1 MKNAHFFFLLLLCGC
16 KGNLDGPAPTPK
28 YYLSFAPRDVNYVW
42 MKPTTESGS
51 LRIILTAY
59 NQLMHGGADARYAYA
74 ETWQQIDRA
83 IPELE
88 AACKISCYTFSKYEN
103 PVFISIPEQAE
114 WVRKEE
120 QRTDV
125 KYDGPVPP
133 GLVEYRNDRVA
144 SLSVTADT
152 PFCGRAAGSELND
165 LFFMRPDYPGFYA
178 SGQIMSPRETLPLV
192 AWISNDPYVPAV
204 GVLTA
209 DAEMEQSAT
218 ITIELTTTSGKRFRA
233 SKQIVSRCQ
242 SSISKYL
249 HDDFMC
255 SIADEF
261 LAERVD

>member
-1 MKNAHFFFLLLLCGC
+1 MKYVHLSFLLLLCGC

-51 LRIILTAY
+51 LRIILTTY
-59 NQLMHGGADARYAYA
+59 NQLMHGGIDARYAYA

-88 AACKISCYTFSKYEN
+88 AAYENSCYIFLIYDN
-103 PVFISIPEQAE
+103 PIYLSIPEQAE
-114 WVRKEE
+114 RVYKEE
-120 QRTDV
+120 HRTDG
-125 KYDGPVPP
+125 KYDGPVLPD
-133 GLVEYRNDRVA
+133 LVEYRNDRVA
-144 SLSVTADT
+144 SLSITADT
-152 PFCGRAAGSELND
+152 PFCGRSAGSELND